1 VRRLRLLVSLVS
13 GALVIGSSVQRLILQ
28 ATVPVWLQAT
38 HTVSAIEDL
47 QTLNR

>member
-1 VRRLRLLVSLVS
+1 MRRLRLLVSLVS
-13 GALVIGSSVQRLILQ
+13 GALVISSSVQRLILQ
-28 ATVPVWLQAT
+28 ATVPGRLQAT